1 MVKIEIGDKKYEM
14 PESFDEVTLIQY
26 CRAFHNLP
34 KVDESLGE
42 DEKVVAL
49 LRNEAIILSRLLGEK
64 DDFMLSQ
71 PIGVFN
77 RLREQMKFIYKSVDY
92 LDAKIFY
99 VKIKDKKYFMPDP
112 SEMSLRQYI
121 DTDIILREN
130 NSPEQF
136 CELLAALL
144 LPVDEKTGK
153 TKEYDGDYQK
163 RFEIIKNMSCADT
176 LPFIYTFLKKNM
188 ISKQVSKMYSQVVE
202 ENQHHRHIENS

>member
-1 MVKIEIGDKKYEM
+1 MLKIDINDKKYEM
-14 PESFDEVTLIQY
+14 PESFDEITLIQY

-34 KVDESLGE
+34 KVDEKLT
-42 DEKVVAL
+42 DEEKTVKL
-49 LRNEAIILSRLLGEK
+49 LENEAIIISRLLGEK
-64 DDFMLSQ
+64 DDFMMDK
-71 PIGVFN
+71 PIDLFN
-77 RLREQMKFIYKSVDY
+77 RLRDKAKWVYESLNY
-92 LDAKIFY
+92 LDSKIFY
-99 VKIKDKKYFMPDP
+99 IKIKDVKYFMPDP

-153 TKEYDGDYQK
+153 TKEYDGDYQR
-163 RFEIIKNMSCADT
+163 RFEIIKNMPASKT

-188 ISKQVSKMYSQVVE
+188 ISKELSKIYSQAE

>member
-14 PESFDEVTLIQY
+14 PESFDEITLIQY

-34 KVDESLGE
+34 KVNDKLTDE
-42 DEKVVAL
+42 EKTVKL
-49 LRNEAIILSRLLGEK
+49 LESEAIIISRLLGEK

-77 RLREQMKFIYKSVDY
+77 SLRSKVKWVYESLNY
-92 LDAKIFY
+92 LDSKIFY
-99 VKIKDKKYFMPDP
+99 IKIKDVKYFMPDP

-130 NSPEQF
+130 NTPEQF

-153 TKEYDGDYQK
+153 AKEYDGDYQK
-163 RFEIIKNMSCADT
+163 RFEIIKNMPASKT

-188 ISKQVSKMYSQVVE
+188 ISKELSKIYSQAE
-202 ENQHHRHIENS
+202 ANQYQEHTENS